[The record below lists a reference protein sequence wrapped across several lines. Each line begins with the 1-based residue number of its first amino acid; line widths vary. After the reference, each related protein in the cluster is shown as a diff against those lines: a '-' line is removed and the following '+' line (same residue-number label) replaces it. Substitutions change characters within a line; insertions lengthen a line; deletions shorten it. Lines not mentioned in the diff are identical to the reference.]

1 MILHADLSRA
11 YTWRP
16 LAIPGET
23 AERCRAI
30 EARLLEVLTPWRKTV
45 WSAGQAAVGVV
56 TDCGRF
62 LGAVYDTLEQKDRV
76 RSLPRLSQ
84 DMPAHRPDLAEEALR
99 EFVRIYAP
107 MIDVTAERTLEP
119 GDLIVVGRGE
129 TGGPHHAIMV
139 GPEPLTLW
147 QTLRRVRK
155 TPLTLLAGH
164 QRVLYVYRP
173 AEKRTWK

>member
-11 YTWRP
+11 YTWRH
-16 LAIPGET
+16 LKLEGET

-45 WSAGQAAVGVV
+45 WGAGQSAVGVV

-62 LGAVYDTLEQKDRV
+62 VGAIYDTLEGKDRV
-76 RSLPRLSQ
+76 RTLPRLSQ
-84 DMPAHRPDLAEEALR
+84 DMPSHRPDLAAEALN

-107 MIDVTAERTLEP
+107 MTDVTAERTLEP
-119 GDLIVVGRGE
+119 GDLMIVGRGE
-129 TGGPHHAIMV
+129 SGGPHHAILV
-139 GPEPLTLW
+139 GPEPNTLW

-164 QRVLYVYRP
+164 QRVLHVFRP
-173 AEKRTWK
+173 EKRSWSK